1 MPIKLKRSVF
11 VFIKGRKRSQ
21 FISSVCSL
29 IILHGWSG
37 SVKLCHA
44 DIIRFIVLWVHKGKL
59 WFGSSFALDFQQTR
73 CLAATLT
80 IPIETTSTNSNASM
94 GQPHL
99 CFCKRA
105 MCFKAWS
112 VLEIHSNNLKRWL
125 QLLCLLREI
134 LYSHLFTLPSKI
146 QISYIKDNQLIVPQP
161 DCYDPP
167 YSNPSQ
173 NACESMTNVAETWPH
188 FKGLVSRGQIL
199 IRIRFSV
206 NSFRVFWYT
215 VAWLLFLKHLFLDTA
230 ASLWCPCSYSHFH
243 ILRHTVL
250 TVNQRC
256 YARRGESGIVK
267 THFTPKSDADTY
279 GGPPP

>member
-29 IILHGWSG
+29 IILHGWSRT
-37 SVKLCHA
+37 VKLCHA

-59 WFGSSFALDFQQTR
+59 WFRSSFALDFQQTR
-73 CLAATLT
+73 CLMATLT

-105 MCFKAWS
+105 MCFEAWS
-112 VLEIHSNNLKRWL
+112 VLEIHSKNLKRWL

-146 QISYIKDNQLIVPQP
+146 QISYIKDNQLIVLQP

-167 YSNPSQ
+167 ILQPFPKCMWKYDQCGRNLTPFQGISQQGTNSNQ
-173 NACESMTNVAETWPH
+173 N
-188 FKGLVSRGQIL
+188 Q
-199 IRIRFSV
+199 
-206 NSFRVFWYT
+206 VFC
-215 VAWLLFLKHLFLDTA
+215 K
-230 ASLWCPCSYSHFH
+230 
-243 ILRHTVL
+243 
-250 TVNQRC
+250 
-256 YARRGESGIVK
+256 
-267 THFTPKSDADTY
+267 
-279 GGPPP
+279 